1 MGADHRASHSRRH
14 SMHRYQHWRKDGVE
28 LACVGDIF
36 AQGRL
41 QQWPVNSGCRL
52 VRTARCPPFA
62 KWLVSSN
69 RDTHHA
75 SGSGG
80 LGMVLEM
87 ACCHAVVPLERFTS
101 DRLGTRPLVR
111 ICGPPV
117 LRICVERYRGE
128 PWIFRAAW
136 IWLARGTM
144 SVHGSKL
151 ENHSMMTRFLIR

>member
-28 LACVGDIF
+28 LACLGDIF

-87 ACCHAVVPLERFTS
+87 ACCHAVVP
-101 DRLGTRPLVR
+101 
-111 ICGPPV
+111 
-117 LRICVERYRGE
+117 
-128 PWIFRAAW
+128 
-136 IWLARGTM
+136 
-144 SVHGSKL
+144 
-151 ENHSMMTRFLIR
+151 